1 MIWHKCNLIKLE
13 LPTRTVRLCDG
24 GVIVWGADVF
34 RGRDAVFGC
43 VTGAEALTEGVGNEV
58 PAFSITFSP
67 EASAAPADLN
77 KPEFQKSP
85 FHWWVAN
92 WNAATCAVVGSPT
105 LQFAGTLDQ
114 VELQFTNNSRELENG
129 IVSVAERLFA
139 ARRGNGCSPTFHKSV
154 WAGETGHD
162 EATGLTFP
170 DAWGVE
176 APPVAGSVYSGAG
189 GMFGRGGFVAVE
201 R

>member
-24 GVIVWGADVF
+24 GVIVWGSETF

-67 EASAAPADLN
+67 EASAAPSDLN
-77 KPEFQKSP
+77 QPGFQTARLRFWIADWTP
-85 FHWWVAN
+85 
-92 WNAATCAVVGSPT
+92 ATCAV
-105 LQFAGTLDQ
+105 AGTPQLMFDGQLDQ
-114 VELQFTNNSRELENG
+114 VELQFSGTTRELESS
-129 IVSVAERLFA
+129 IVSSAERLFA

-162 EATGLTFP
+162 EATGLTIP
-170 DAWGVE
+170 RAWGVE
-176 APPVAGSVYSGAG
+176 APAATGSVYNGAV
-189 GMFGRGGFVAVE
+189 GMFGRGGFVGVE